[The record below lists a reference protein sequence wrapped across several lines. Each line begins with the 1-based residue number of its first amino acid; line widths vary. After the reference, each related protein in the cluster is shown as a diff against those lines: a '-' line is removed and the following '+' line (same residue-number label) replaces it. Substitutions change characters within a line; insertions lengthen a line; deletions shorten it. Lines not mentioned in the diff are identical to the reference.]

1 MEFPSVKVL
10 RLGGFAST
18 RIEQRFNCPDLSTG
32 RLREINLII
41 ERKFLKNFCWRVVRD
56 LRSRLVD
63 SGNFLVV
70 VIFCQLSFSRWEE
83 LVRD

>member
-1 MEFPSVKVL
+1 MFHGLLTDRGIPECQSSAI
-10 RLGGFAST
+10 GWFAST

-32 RLREINLII
+32 RLCEINLII
-41 ERKFLKNFCWRVVRD
+41 VRKFLKNFCWCVVRD

-70 VIFCQLSFSRWEE
+70 VIFC
-83 LVRD
+83 